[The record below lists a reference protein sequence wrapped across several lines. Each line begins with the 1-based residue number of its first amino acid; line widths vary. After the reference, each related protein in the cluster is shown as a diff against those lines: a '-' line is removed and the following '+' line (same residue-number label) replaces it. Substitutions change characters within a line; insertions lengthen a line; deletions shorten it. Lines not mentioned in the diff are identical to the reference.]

1 MIIDGKQIAQQFK
14 EAMREQVAALAK
26 QYGSKPCLDV
36 IIVGENSARMSYV
49 KSKINATEYCG
60 Y

>member
-26 QYGSKPCLDV
+26 QYGRACH
-36 IIVGENSARMSYV
+36 M
-49 KSKINATEYCG
+49 
-60 Y
+60 